1 MKWFLFEWISG
12 IGPAISIKSRSKK
25 YSLCL
30 CHHKPERSI
39 SFFGVERYLCARC
52 LGICSGGIMGIIGLS
67 LGMNPPLVLSILLM
81 IPLVVDGFYQLFTD
95 YESRNSTRLVTGFFF
110 GIAVFFTM
118 YDICSNVSWVGILIG
133 ENHPFINV

>member
-1 MKWFLFEWISG
+1 
-12 IGPAISIKSRSKK
+12 
-25 YSLCL
+25 
-30 CHHKPERSI
+30 
-39 SFFGVERYLCARC
+39 
-52 LGICSGGIMGIIGLS
+52 MGIIGLS